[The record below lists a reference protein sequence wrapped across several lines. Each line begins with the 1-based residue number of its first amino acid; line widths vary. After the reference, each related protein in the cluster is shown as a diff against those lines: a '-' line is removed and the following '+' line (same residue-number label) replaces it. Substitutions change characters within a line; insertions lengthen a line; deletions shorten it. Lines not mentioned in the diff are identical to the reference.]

1 MPVVEEIDLFLMAN
15 LSPRLTGLPFV
26 VWISPRGNAH
36 YGIRIK
42 VSPGPRAKPEEM
54 ISVAIRP
61 MVRVIEADMAA
72 EDFELLSRWVDLN
85 HDVLIRYWD
94 GDLAYTEEVLAS
106 LRAIGEAPETNEEK
120 LRD

>member
-26 VWISPRGNAH
+26 VWISPRGNARH
-36 YGIRIK
+36 DIRIK

-61 MVRVIEADMAA
+61 MVRVIEADMPA

-85 HDVLIRYWD
+85 RDVLIRYWD